1 MNEMQKQYLEFAKN
15 FLSRFSENERQK
27 VASFLDFLMNNKT
40 HMQQE
45 AGIEDLFYVFSE
57 DALNNGNFRY
67 IEFSSWQ
74 EIENWNPQ
82 EKIDQAYLF
91 LSAKNIGDIKMT
103 EIVKICDCV
112 KRHFSSSEAADS
124 LGVTYWE
131 NEESLSSKLI
141 YTSHI

>member
-1 MNEMQKQYLEFAKN
+1 MQKQYLEFAKN
-15 FLSRFSENERQK
+15 FLSRISENERQK

>member
-1 MNEMQKQYLEFAKN
+1 MNEMQKQYLEFERN
-15 FLSRFSENERQK
+15 FLLRFPENERQK

-57 DALNNGNFRY
+57 DALNNGNFHY

-74 EIENWNPQ
+74 EIENWNPK

-91 LSAKNIGDIKMT
+91 LSAKNIGDILMT

-112 KRHFSSSEAADS
+112 KRHFSSSETADS

>member
-1 MNEMQKQYLEFAKN
+1 MNEMQKQYLEFERN
-15 FLSRFSENERQK
+15 FLSRFPENERQK
-27 VASFLDFLMNNKT
+27 VAGFLDFLMNNKT

-57 DALNNGNFRY
+57 DALNNGNFHY

-74 EIENWNPQ
+74 EIENWNPK

-91 LSAKNIGDIKMT
+91 LSAKNIGDIQMT

-112 KRHFSSSEAADS
+112 QRHFSSSEAADS

>member
-1 MNEMQKQYLEFAKN
+1 MQKQYLEFAKN
-15 FLSRFSENERQK
+15 FLSRFSENEYQK
-27 VASFLDFLMNNKT
+27 VAGFLDFLMNNKT

>member
-1 MNEMQKQYLEFAKN
+1 MQKQYLEFAKN